1 MNEEINK
8 LLLLKPFYVYAL
20 HDENDHDFFYIGKG
34 QDARL
39 FQHAKEARR
48 RKSEKEKDKKILEI
62 EQSGH
67 KVKQTVVGRFD
78 SDSEAFAVESTLIH
92 WVYGIDSL
100 TNVASGHGAN
110 QIRPKNNFAYISTLQ
125 ENIFKPYYVYAL
137 INDIK
142 HSIFYIGQGKGN
154 RAYQHLKE
162 VERGIIKT
170 RKQNEIFEII
180 KAGGNYTP
188 IVIGRFNT
196 KKEALAVESILIHW
210 VYGIDSLKNDVSGHK
225 VTTIRPKNH
234 YEELQGIDEPELNYC
249 ARTKANRERNDIVG
263 FLNEIRTLI
272 ESKCNIK
279 FDDIHTHNDR
289 CTYLVKFIK
298 GVRLTVVSHH
308 TARRA
313 AAVTIES
320 IDTKEINKARVRHVC
335 DNSKLEWKDNG
346 RYGRIMPAGSFTDP
360 AIVLQKFTETLS
372 EIEKIKI

>member
-1 MNEEINK
+1 M
-8 LLLLKPFYVYAL
+8 LLKPFYVYVL
-20 HDENDHDFFYIGKG
+20 HDENDHDIFYVGKG
-34 QDARL
+34 KDDRL
-39 FQHAKEARR
+39 YQHAKEARR
-48 RKSEKEKDKKILEI
+48 GKSEKEKDKKILEI

-78 SDSEAFAVESTLIH
+78 SDGEAFAVESTLIH
-92 WVYGIDSL
+92 WVYGIDNL
-100 TNVASGHGAN
+100 TNVASGHGAS
-110 QIRPKNNFAYISTLQ
+110 QIRPKNNYGYISTLQ
-125 ENIFKPYYVYAL
+125 DNMLIPYYVYAL
-137 INDIK
+137 ISDTNK

-170 RKQNEIFEII
+170 RKQKEIFEII
-180 KAGGNYTP
+180 KAGGNYIP

-196 KKEALAVESILIHW
+196 QKEALAVESILIHW
-210 VYGIDSLKNDVSGHK
+210 VYGIDSLKNDVSGHR
-225 VTTIRPKNH
+225 VTLIRPKNH
-234 YEELQGIDEPELNYC
+234 YEELQGIDEPELNYS
-249 ARTKANRERNDIVG
+249 ARTKANRDRNDIVG

-308 TARRA
+308 SAKRA

-320 IDTKEINKARVRHVC
+320 IDTKEINKARVRYVC

-360 AIVLQKFTETLS
+360 EIVLKKFIETLS
-372 EIEKIKI
+372 EIEKVKI

>member
-1 MNEEINK
+1 MNE

-39 FQHAKEARR
+39 FQHAKDARR
-48 RKSEKEKDKKILEI
+48 CKSEREKDKKILEI
-62 EQSGH
+62 EQRGH
-67 KVKQTVVGRFD
+67 KVKQTVIGRFD
-78 SDSEAFAVESTLIH
+78 SGSEAFAVESTLIH
-92 WVYGIDSL
+92 WVYGIDNL
-100 TNVASGHGAN
+100 TNIASGHGVDY
-110 QIRPKNNFAYISTLQ
+110 IRPKNNYGYIPTLQ
-125 ENIFKPYYVYAL
+125 ENILRPYYVYTL

-142 HSIFYIGQGKGN
+142 HSTFYVGQGKGN

-162 VERGIIKT
+162 VERGTIKT
-170 RKQNEIFEII
+170 RKQKEIFEMI
-180 KAGGNYTP
+180 KSGGNYTP
-188 IVIGRFNT
+188 LVIGRFST
-196 KKEALAVESILIHW
+196 KKEALAVESILMHW
-210 VYGIDSLKNDVSGHK
+210 VYGIDSLENDVSGHK
-225 VTTIRPKNH
+225 VSTIRPKNH
-234 YEELQGIDEPELNYC
+234 YEILQGIDEPEVNYC
-249 ARTKANRERNDIVG
+249 ERTKANRERNDVIG

-289 CTYLVKFIK
+289 HTYLVKFIK

-320 IDTKEINKARVRHVC
+320 LDTKEENKARVRYIC
-335 DNSKLEWKDNG
+335 DKTKLEWKDNG

-360 AIVLQKFTETLS
+360 EIVMQKFIETLS
-372 EIEKIKI
+372 EIEKVKI